1 VKGEGLIVVAV
12 CLYVGDYLFP
22 SSNGV
27 PRAVSIEWRRPG
39 KVARIF
45 RWGDGPLNLA
55 KVVVQLD
62 GIALAVVGLIEVAS
76 PGTLV
81 RSFGYDYAA
90 LGLAIAVGMPV
101 GWAALAI
108 WRTRYHAG

>member
-1 VKGEGLIVVAV
+1 MKGEGLIIVAV
-12 CLYVGDYLFP
+12 CLFLGDYLFP

-27 PRAVSIEWRRPG
+27 PRAVSVEWRTTG

-45 RWGDGPLNLA
+45 RRGDGPLNLA
-55 KVVVQLD
+55 KVVVELD

-76 PGTLV
+76 PGSLV
-81 RSFGYDYAA
+81 QWFGYDYAA
-90 LGLAIAVGMPV
+90 LGLAIALGMPV

-108 WRTRYHAG
+108 WRARYDVT